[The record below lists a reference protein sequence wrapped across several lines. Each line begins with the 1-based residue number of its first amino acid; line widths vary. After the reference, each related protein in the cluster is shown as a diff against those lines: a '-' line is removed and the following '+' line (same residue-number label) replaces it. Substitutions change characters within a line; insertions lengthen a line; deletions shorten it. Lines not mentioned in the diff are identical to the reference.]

1 MGPKT
6 RSDRRKRG
14 EPIRKRGIARHG
26 SSSLDYVLILG
37 VVLPIV
43 AFSFH
48 MGPILIRAA
57 YDMVSGL
64 ISWPFM

>member
-14 EPIRKRGIARHG
+14 ESLRKRGIARHG
-26 SSSLDYVLILG
+26 SSSLEYMLILG
-37 VVLPIV
+37 AVLPFVGISV
-43 AFSFH
+43 TVGMH
-48 MGPILIRAA
+48 LIRLA